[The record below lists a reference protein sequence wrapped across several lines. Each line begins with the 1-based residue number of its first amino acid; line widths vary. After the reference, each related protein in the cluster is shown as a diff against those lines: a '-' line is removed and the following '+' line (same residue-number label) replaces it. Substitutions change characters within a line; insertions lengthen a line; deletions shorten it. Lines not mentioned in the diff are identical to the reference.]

1 MLPLSTSVFTTCFA
15 QLGASLTCGGAE
27 PISIS
32 SQDDLDFYSDCDTLI
47 SAIEFS
53 SNLTG
58 DITLDGVL
66 LIGGRLSIEDT
77 GISSFTAP
85 DLANA
90 SDIRITNNANLNK
103 LNFTNLHS
111 VYGDLSV
118 SDNEKLEQLHFQ
130 GLLVISQDVN
140 LTGAFTDISF
150 GDRLQGIDGDLTA
163 SSTKN
168 LDCGPLDTLNDDGII
183 QGSFSC
189 IANSDSSSSSPSP
202 TPTSESNPA
211 YPTIQ
216 SDNSSSN
223 HNIAWIIGIGV
234 GFGVP
239 LFAALIIGALWLMRR
254 RQRKRAAV
262 ASEKGTHRTP
272 ESDETHSNGINSQAP
287 LEVEDTDRY
296 AHEMGVDTGVSEL
309 PPNKSALAAEL
320 DSRGGISELPAQEVE
335 RAKSP

>member
-1 MLPLSTSVFTTCFA
+1 
-15 QLGASLTCGGAE
+15 
-27 PISIS
+27 
-32 SQDDLDFYSDCDTLI
+32 
-47 SAIEFS
+47 
-53 SNLTG
+53 
-58 DITLDGVL
+58 
-66 LIGGRLSIEDT
+66 
-77 GISSFTAP
+77 
-85 DLANA
+85 
-90 SDIRITNNANLNK
+90 
-103 LNFTNLHS
+103 
-111 VYGDLSV
+111 
-118 SDNEKLEQLHFQ
+118 
-130 GLLVISQDVN
+130 
-140 LTGAFTDISF
+140 
-150 GDRLQGIDGDLTA
+150 LTA

-202 TPTSESNPA
+202 TPTSESDPA

-223 HNIAWIIGIGV
+223 HNIARIIGIGV

-296 AHEMGVDTGVSEL
+296 PHEMGVDTGVSEL
-309 PPNKSALAAEL
+309 PPDKSALAAEL
-320 DSRGGISELPAQEVE
+320 DSRGGITELPAQEVE

>member
-1 MLPLSTSVFTTCFA
+1 MLPLSTFVFTTCFA
-15 QLGASLTCGGAE
+15 QLGASLSKSIYTLSLLAPKTQALIRILSAACGGAE

-47 SAIEFS
+47 GAIEFS

-140 LTGAFTDISF
+140 LTGAFTEWVVCHF
-150 GDRLQGIDGDLTA
+150 NNVYKVLT
-163 SSTKN
+163 T
-168 LDCGPLDTLNDDGII
+168 
-183 QGSFSC
+183 
-189 IANSDSSSSSPSP
+189 
-202 TPTSESNPA
+202 
-211 YPTIQ
+211 
-216 SDNSSSN
+216 
-223 HNIAWIIGIGV
+223 V
-234 GFGVP
+234 
-239 LFAALIIGALWLMRR
+239 
-254 RQRKRAAV
+254 
-262 ASEKGTHRTP
+262 
-272 ESDETHSNGINSQAP
+272 
-287 LEVEDTDRY
+287 
-296 AHEMGVDTGVSEL
+296 
-309 PPNKSALAAEL
+309 
-320 DSRGGISELPAQEVE
+320 
-335 RAKSP
+335 